1 MTGDAILSADA
12 AATHR
17 AGVLLARAVE
27 AGDVIALAGGLGAG
41 KTALVQGLAAG
52 LEVAG
57 LVPSPTFNILLV
69 HPGSLTL
76 NHFDLYRLERPEQLV
91 DIDFWETLESGG
103 VSAIE
108 WADRFPGELPA
119 DRLDVVID
127 IVDETARAL
136 RPTGTG
142 PRSRVLARR
151 WLDAWGA
158 DVQGVH
164 R

>member
-1 MTGDAILSADA
+1 VTGDAIITADA

-17 AGVLLARAVE
+17 AGVLLGRVAA

-41 KTALVQGLAAG
+41 KTALVQGLAEG
-52 LEVAG
+52 LDVAG
-57 LVPSPTFNILLV
+57 HVPSPTFNILLV
-69 HPGSLTL
+69 HPGTL
-76 NHFDLYRLERPEQLV
+76 PLYHFDLYRLERPEELV

-119 DRLDVVID
+119 DRLDVRID
-127 IVDETARAL
+127 VVDETTRAL

-142 PRSRVLARR
+142 PRSQRLASA
-151 WLDAWGA
+151 WLDEWRS
-158 DVQGVH
+158 DRRGVA

>member
-1 MTGDAILSADA
+1 MTDGAILSMDA
-12 AATHR
+12 ASTHR
-17 AGVLLARAVE
+17 AGVLLGRVVE

-57 LVPSPTFNILLV
+57 HVPSPTFNILLV
-69 HPGSLTL
+69 HPGIRPL

-91 DIDFWETLESGG
+91 DIDFWETLESDG

-127 IVDETARAL
+127 VVDETTRTL
-136 RPTGTG
+136 RPQGTG

-151 WLDAWGA
+151 WLDAWDA
-158 DVQGVH
+158 DVRGV
-164 R
+164 RR